1 MKKITHILK
10 AAPRQL
16 VLRLLARF
24 HCGLV
29 AGILFAVAFSSI
41 SLLGISYASPESAF
55 WRGILFA
62 LPSALCFY
70 AAKRL
75 PVMWQFLLASAL
87 LCGLSWI
94 LIGHPGGPVLTAL
107 MALFRAKNRMQEAEG
122 GPPVRSFFDAPTYW
136 ILLVFLGAFLLS
148 AGMALPS
155 LQRLSLLG
163 AALYFLLCLGF
174 RGLSRIDDYLTL
186 NQDMRNLPARR
197 IQRIAGGAVFAGLLF
212 SAALLLPQALGSSG
226 GFRIILPDFKDRGSH
241 VYRLAEDPPANNSYQ
256 AQIDFLEN
264 LEPAWQIPPFVTNL
278 ILGIILAGLLVVA
291 IIAVWK
297 LFKEFGRSYTDGS
310 RDFVQSLTKEDQ
322 DESGSRE
329 EGFGKIRRPSF
340 WDRSPNAAIRRRYRR
355 AIEKSSPQLP
365 SPSLTPTQLEKHAGL
380 EIPLLHNL
388 YEQARYGA
396 RSCTPEDLRS
406 LR

>member
-107 MALFRAKNRMQEAEG
+107 MALFRAKTGCRRRKEG
-122 GPPVRSFFDAPTYW
+122 LRCAPSSTHPPTGYCWSFWGPFCSVREW
-136 ILLVFLGAFLLS
+136 LS
-148 AGMALPS
+148 P
-155 LQRLSLLG
+155 
-163 AALYFLLCLGF
+163 LY
-174 RGLSRIDDYLTL
+174 
-186 NQDMRNLPARR
+186 
-197 IQRIAGGAVFAGLLF
+197 
-212 SAALLLPQALGSSG
+212 SAS
-226 GFRIILPDFKDRGSH
+226 
-241 VYRLAEDPPANNSYQ
+241 
-256 AQIDFLEN
+256 
-264 LEPAWQIPPFVTNL
+264 PFW
-278 ILGIILAGLLVVA
+278 A
-291 IIAVWK
+291 
-297 LFKEFGRSYTDGS
+297 
-310 RDFVQSLTKEDQ
+310 
-322 DESGSRE
+322 
-329 EGFGKIRRPSF
+329 RPSTF
-340 WDRSPNAAIRRRYRR
+340 CSA
-355 AIEKSSPQLP
+355 
-365 SPSLTPTQLEKHAGL
+365 
-380 EIPLLHNL
+380 
-388 YEQARYGA
+388 
-396 RSCTPEDLRS
+396 
-406 LR
+406 